1 MIDTRELR
9 NRQTLLKI
17 SNKEIAKKMNISVST
32 FVNLKMNR
40 YKWKDHYKI
49 KLCEIIIGYMI
60 GIKPIIGYV
69 LFII

>member
-9 NRQTLLKI
+9 NIQTLLNI
-17 SNKEIAKKMNISVST
+17 SNKEIAKKMKISVST

-49 KLCEIIIGYMI
+49 KLCKILN
-60 GIKPIIGYV
+60 IKEED
-69 LFII
+69 LFNE